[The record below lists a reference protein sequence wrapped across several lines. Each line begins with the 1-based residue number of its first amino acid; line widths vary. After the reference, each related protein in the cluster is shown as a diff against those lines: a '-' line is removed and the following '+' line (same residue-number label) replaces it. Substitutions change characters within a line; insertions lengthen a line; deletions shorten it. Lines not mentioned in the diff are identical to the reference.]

1 MIATRPTCFSSAE
14 MQTPIEIGRANILN
28 QRRRI
33 EGQRDL
39 IARFERDRT
48 PDLVADPVRVLGQME
63 QALTQ
68 IEAHHS
74 AAQDQM
80 EAHHSAAQEQAPKK
94 PSNKRMDV
102 NARTRCELWSG
113 PGADGSVNAR
123 RANSGI
129 LRQ

>member
-68 IEAHHS
+68 
-74 AAQDQM
+74 M